1 MTRVHT
7 YHAVGGTF
15 FGEITQRRSR
25 NRCAG
30 VCLPTTYW
38 GITQGL
44 ERVKLWTHDLDTDLD
59 TVKLWTHDLEL
70 LSCMA
75 TEVLASPTLN
85 VTRDQD
91 TLAIQSGRTLAP
103 DLSRQLSIYA

>member
-1 MTRVHT
+1 MTRVQA

-30 VCLPTTYW
+30 VCLPTAYW

-44 ERVKLWTHDLDTDLD
+44 ERVKLWA
-59 TVKLWTHDLEL
+59 HDLEL

-75 TEVLASPTLN
+75 TEVLASPTVN
-85 VTRDQD
+85 VTGDQD

-103 DLSRQLSIYA
+103 DLSCQLSIYT